1 MECSDATASSLED
14 STLEPPHIDG
24 QRVAVLLPLPLAG
37 PYEYRIKNGIKLK
50 RGDIVTVPL
59 GSRVMTGVVWGKSQ
73 DNVEAKKIKAVLDR
87 IDFPGLKESLV
98 DF

>member
-37 PYEYRIKNGIKLK
+37 PYEYRIKNGIKL
-50 RGDIVTVPL
+50 
-59 GSRVMTGVVWGKSQ
+59 
-73 DNVEAKKIKAVLDR
+73 
-87 IDFPGLKESLV
+87 
-98 DF
+98 